1 MQIILQPEQ
10 EQFIIKKLKQGKYK
24 NVDEL
29 VATAFQ
35 LLAEKEYK
43 EQKIFELR
51 QKIAE
56 GTQQIQQGKVVD
68 GETVFQQLQDKLNK
82 MEQD

>member
-10 EQFIIKKLKQGKYK
+10 EQFILKKLKQGKYK

-35 LLAEKEYK
+35 LLAENEYK

-51 QKIAE
+51 QKIEE

-82 MEQD
+82 MGQD

>member
-10 EQFIIKKLKQGKYK
+10 EQFILKKLQQGKYK
-24 NVDEL
+24 NVEEL

-35 LLAEKEYK
+35 LLAENEYK
-43 EQKIFELR
+43 EQKIIELR
-51 QKIAE
+51 EKISE

-82 MEQD
+82 MQQD

>member
-10 EQFIIKKLKQGKYK
+10 EQFILKKLQQGKYK

-35 LLAEKEYK
+35 LLAEN
-43 EQKIFELR
+43 EQREQNLIELR
-51 QKIAE
+51 EKIDK

-68 GETVFQQLQDKLNK
+68 GEAVFQQLKDKLNK
-82 MEQD
+82 MKQD

>member
-10 EQFIIKKLKQGKYK
+10 EQFILKKLQQGKYK

-35 LLAEKEYK
+35 LLAENEHK
-43 EQKIFELR
+43 EQKIVELR

>member
-10 EQFIIKKLKQGKYK
+10 EQFILKKLQQGKYK

-29 VATAFQ
+29 VATAFH
-35 LLAEKEYK
+35 LLAENEYR
-43 EQKIFELR
+43 EQKIVELR